1 MAAMQGRR
9 QLLPAAA
16 ALLACLL
23 LLPSAARGRNI
34 TAILDGYKEYKL
46 YNKYLSE
53 TKVCDEINSRQSTSM
68 TILVLSKD
76 AMTTLAKDAGGS
88 LAAIKNAL
96 RLHSVLDYYDRRK
109 VKKYGDESAATLYQ
123 ATGDAVST
131 TGNVKVVDQD
141 DKNYGFSAATPGA
154 RICTVTKEVETH
166 PFKFAILEVTAP
178 IEFDGLFDT
187 PSTANLTRLLER
199 AGCKVFAA
207 LVASSGV
214 LKTYEGAMDTGLTL
228 FAPNDDAFQARDAPD
243 VKNMSTADLVKLLE
257 YHALPAY
264 NPKTSLKAVKPG
276 APLRTLATTKA
287 GKDHITVVAKGDDVS
302 LDTGKSKSRVADTV
316 VDSVPFCLLTVDS
329 LLVPPE
335 LYVGA
340 PEAAPAPSPAEAPQS
355 SATQAADAPSLA
367 ADHADHADHKTN
379 KKTSSAV
386 ASRPIGAFAA
396 AAAVCSVALASL
408 L

>member
-1 MAAMQGRR
+1 MQRR
-9 QLLPAAA
+9 LVVAAAA

-23 LLPSAARGRNI
+23 LPASVRGRNI

-68 TILVLSKD
+68 TILVLSND

-88 LAAIKNAL
+88 LPAIKNAL
-96 RLHSVLDYYDRRK
+96 RLHSVLDYYDRKK

-123 ATGDAVST
+123 ATGDAVSA
-131 TGNVKVVDQD
+131 TGNVKVVDQE

-178 IEFDGLFDT
+178 VEFDGLFDT
-187 PSTANLTRLLER
+187 PSTDNLTRLLER

-207 LVASSGV
+207 LAVSSGA
-214 LKTYEGAMDTGLTL
+214 LKTYEAAMDTGLTL
-228 FAPNDDAFQARDAPD
+228 FAPNDDAFQAKDAPD
-243 VKNMSTADLVKLLE
+243 VKNMSSADLLKLLQ

-264 NPKTSLKAVKPG
+264 NTKTSLKSVKG
-276 APLRTLATTKA
+276 SLRTLATTKA
-287 GKDHITVVAKGDDVS
+287 GKDAVTVVAKGDDVS

-355 SATQAADAPSLA
+355 SPTQSADAPSVA
-367 ADHADHADHKTN
+367 ADHADHKT
-379 KKTSSAV
+379 KKPSSAV

-396 AAAVCSVALASL
+396 AAVCSVVLSSL

>member
-1 MAAMQGRR
+1 MAAS
-9 QLLPAAA
+9 PV
-16 ALLACLL
+16 
-23 LLPSAARGRNI
+23 RGRNI

-46 YNKYLSE
+46 YNQYLSE

-76 AMTTLAKDAGGS
+76 AMTTLAKDAGDS
-88 LAAIKNAL
+88 LPAIKNAL
-96 RLHSVLDYYDRRK
+96 RLHSVLDYYDRKK

-123 ATGDAVST
+123 ATGDAASS

-207 LVASSGV
+207 LAAKSGV
-214 LKTYEGAMDTGLTL
+214 LKTYEAAMDTGLTL
-228 FAPNDDAFQARDAPD
+228 FAPNDDAFLAKDAPD
-243 VKNMSTADLVKLLE
+243 VKSMSSANLTKLLQ

-264 NPKTSLKAVKPG
+264 NTKTSLKFLKG
-276 APLRTLATTKA
+276 SIRTLAT
-287 GKDHITVVAKGDDVS
+287 GKDAVTVVAKGDDVA

-340 PEAAPAPSPAEAPQS
+340 PEAAPLPSPAEAPS
-355 SATQAADAPSLA
+355 PHATETVDAPSVP
-367 ADHADHADHKTN
+367 ADHAADHKT
-379 KKTSSAV
+379 KKASSAV

-396 AAAVCSVALASL
+396 AAAACSVVLASL